1 MPIPVPSFTLGIE
14 EEYLLVDRASGDLA
28 ADPPPTMMDEAQALL
43 VDQVSPEF
51 LRSQIEVG
59 TAICRD
65 ISEARVELSKLRSAV
80 CEVATRHD
88 LAVIAAS
95 THPFG
100 RWGAQLVT
108 DKERYTMLERD
119 LAMVARRLVIGG
131 MHVHVEIGD
140 PDLRIDLM
148 NQVKYFLPHLLAL
161 STSSPFWEG
170 YDTGLKS
177 YRLSVFGS
185 MPRTGFPDEFS
196 TWTDYE
202 RHVQVLVDNQI
213 IEDASKM
220 WWHIRPSAR
229 FPTLEM
235 RVADVCTRME
245 DALAVAALYVSLLH
259 LLYRRRSENQRWR
272 QYAPMLISENLW
284 RAQRY
289 GVHGSLMDFGRGD
302 LVSFPDLVDELIE
315 MTRVDAE
322 ALGCVAELEHTRTI
336 AARGTSADLQ
346 LAAYRQAISQ
356 GATEHDALRAVV
368 DLLIDETT
376 NGLEPQVSLA
386 PESPAT
392 A

>member
-1 MPIPVPSFTLGIE
+1 
-14 EEYLLVDRASGDLA
+14 
-28 ADPPPTMMDEAQALL
+28 
-43 VDQVSPEF
+43 
-51 LRSQIEVG
+51 
-59 TAICRD
+59 
-65 ISEARVELSKLRSAV
+65 
-80 CEVATRHD
+80 
-88 LAVIAAS
+88 
-95 THPFG
+95 
-100 RWGAQLVT
+100 
-108 DKERYTMLERD
+108 MLERD

-148 NQVKYFLPHLLAL
+148 NQLKYFLPHLLAL

-185 MPRTGFPDEFS
+185 MPRTGLPDEFS

-202 RHVQVLVDNQI
+202 RHVQVLVDNKI

-235 RVADVCTRME
+235 RVADVCTRLE

-272 QYAPMLISENLW
+272 QYATMLISENLW

-289 GVHGSLMDFGRGD
+289 GVHGSLMDFGKGD
-302 LVSFPDLVDELIE
+302 LVPFPDLVDEMIE
-315 MTRVDAE
+315 MTRVDADE
-322 ALGCVAELEHTRTI
+322 LGCVPELEHTRTI
-336 AARGTSADLQ
+336 AAQGTSADLQ
-346 LAAYRQAISQ
+346 LAAYHQAIQQ
-356 GATEHDALRAVV
+356 GATEHDALRR
-368 DLLIDETT
+368 
-376 NGLEPQVSLA
+376 G
-386 PESPAT
+386 
-392 A
+392 

>member
-1 MPIPVPSFTLGIE
+1 VPRFTLGIE

-43 VDQVSPEF
+43 VGQVSPEF

-65 ISEARVELSKLRSAV
+65 ISEARLELSKLRSAV

-140 PDLRIDLM
+140 ADLRIDLM

-161 STSSPFWEG
+161 STSSPFWHG

-185 MPRTGFPDEFS
+185 MPRTGFPDDFS

-202 RHVQVLVDNQI
+202 RHVQVLVDNEI

-235 RVADVCTRME
+235 RVADVCTRLE

-272 QYAPMLISENLW
+272 QYASMLISENLW

-302 LVSFPDLVDELIE
+302 LVPFPDLVDEMVA

-322 ALGCVAELEHTRTI
+322 ELGCVAEVEHTRTI

-346 LAAYRQAISQ
+346 LATYGQAMSQ
-356 GATEHDALRAVV
+356 GATEHEALRTVV

-376 NGLEPQVSLA
+376 NGLLPQNSWEA
-386 PESPAT
+386 KSPTT